1 MASEKDY
8 KNLTKE
14 ILEEVLN
21 FEEKTRTYLFKR
33 YKRLERIRKRLEI
46 KRAEEKPAESYGAV
60 DSAMKEVNY
69 ANRSLYIASVLAFDK
84 NFIECDKAII
94 EDRPGK
100 EGLLKSIAM
109 MKEVILASKIER
121 EIVFMDGSV
130 LTFITAM
137 NYGWEKAKKNKG
149 KLEKRVKEL
158 YPKTV
163 EKFTKMLKEKQ
174 VVFLPKRSFRGE
186 LAEEIRE
193 NASEWFIAESLLKE
207 REYIITPFKERYLR
221 KLRLEQAEKLIE
233 IVREFKVLYFKGPDG
248 NVYKAEGLSFPVENL
263 MYFAKGGKRRQLIPM
278 EYCDRFA
285 KDSIS
290 YALKNFER
298 RSVPWWIPIE

>member
-33 YKRLERIRKRLEI
+33 YKRLERLRKRLEI

-163 EKFTKMLKEKQ
+163 EKLTKMLKEKQ

-193 NASEWFIAESLLKE
+193 NESKPLNSGNSLQRIA
-207 REYIITPFKERYLR
+207 
-221 KLRLEQAEKLIE
+221 
-233 IVREFKVLYFKGPDG
+233 
-248 NVYKAEGLSFPVENL
+248 
-263 MYFAKGGKRRQLIPM
+263 
-278 EYCDRFA
+278 
-285 KDSIS
+285 
-290 YALKNFER
+290 
-298 RSVPWWIPIE
+298 

>member
-1 MASEKDY
+1 MASEKNY

-14 ILEEVLN
+14 LLEEVLN
-21 FEEKTRTYLFKR
+21 FEERTRTYLFKR
-33 YKRLERIRKRLEI
+33 YKRLKRIRKKLEI
-46 KRAEEKPAESYGAV
+46 KQAEEKPAESYGAV

-84 NFIECDKAII
+84 DFIECNKAII

-137 NYGWEKAKKNKG
+137 NYGWEKTKKNKG
-149 KLEKRVKEL
+149 KMEKRVKEL
-158 YPKTV
+158 YPKAI
-163 EKFTKMLKEKQ
+163 EKLTKMLKEKQ

-193 NASEWFIAESLLKE
+193 NASEWFIAENLLKE
-207 REYIITPFKERYLR
+207 GEYIITPFKERYLR

-248 NVYKAEGLSFPVENL
+248 NVYKAEGLNFPVENL

-278 EYCDRFA
+278 EYCDRFV